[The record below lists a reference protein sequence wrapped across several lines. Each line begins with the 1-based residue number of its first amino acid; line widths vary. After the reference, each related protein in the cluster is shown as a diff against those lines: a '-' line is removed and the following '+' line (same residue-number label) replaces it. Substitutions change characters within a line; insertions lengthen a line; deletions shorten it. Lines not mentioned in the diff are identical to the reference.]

1 MANKNYF
8 QLGTISRLFSFRG
21 QVILYIDAD
30 DPSIYYKLDHILI
43 EINGQNIPYFIE
55 KSSIHKPNQ
64 LKIKLEGINSEAEA
78 KMIVKKKVFLSSE
91 LLPKLNDDQFYYH
104 EIKNFL
110 VINAENKSIIGT
122 IINVIDHPG
131 NTLLEVDVK
140 GIEVL
145 IPLNETTF
153 DHIDKSNKQIS
164 IHLPEGLLDLYM
176 EDEQEL

>member
-1 MANKNYF
+1 MTNKNYF

-30 DPSIYYKLDHILI
+30 DPSIYYKLDHLLI
-43 EINGQNIPYFIE
+43 ELNGQHIPYFIE

-64 LKIKLEGINSEAEA
+64 LKIKLEGINSEADA
-78 KMIVKKKVFLSSE
+78 QMILKKKVYLSTEFLPE
-91 LLPKLNDDQFYYH
+91 LDADQFYYH
-104 EIKNFL
+104 EIENFSVL
-110 VINAENKSIIGT
+110 NAENNSIIGT

-176 EDEQEL
+176 EDE